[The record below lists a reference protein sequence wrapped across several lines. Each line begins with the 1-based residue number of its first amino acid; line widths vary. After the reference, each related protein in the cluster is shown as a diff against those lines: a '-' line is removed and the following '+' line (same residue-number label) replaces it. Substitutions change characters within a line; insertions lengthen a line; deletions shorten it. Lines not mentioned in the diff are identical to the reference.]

1 MEGMEDLI
9 GEFLVESH
17 ENLDALDRHLV
28 ELEEQPT
35 NQELLASI
43 FRTIHTIKGTCGFLG
58 FNRLESVTHVGENL
72 LSRLRD
78 GEIRLDPDVT
88 SGLLSMVDAV
98 REMLSFIEKENND
111 GDGEYSDL
119 IARLASLQKSAA
131 IHKEPA
137 AAEPVVA
144 ETPPVAAPAEPPVAQ
159 SGPTPVQANSTAT
172 PSPDIVASEPAPSA
186 SQTARAT
193 GEKDSRSAISDSSI
207 RVDVA
212 LLDNLMNLV
221 GELVLSRNQIMQLM
235 GEVENTGLYLTGQR
249 LNHITSELQES
260 VMKTRMQP
268 IGNIWNKFPRV
279 VRDLAHSCGKHIRL
293 EMDGKETELDKTLI
307 EAIKDPMTH
316 LVRNSVDHGIET
328 PEQRLAARKPAE
340 GVLTLRSHH
349 EGGMVI
355 IEVSDDGAGL
365 DAERIRAKAVERGVV
380 TPEQAARMSEK
391 ELHGLIFM
399 PGFSTAKTVTNV
411 SGRGVG
417 MDVVKTNIEKIGGS
431 VDLDS
436 TAGKGSTVRIKIPL
450 TLAIIPALIITCSNE
465 RFAVPQVSLLE
476 LVRLEGENARKSIEM
491 ISGAP
496 VYRLRGKLLPLVYL
510 HDELKLPSTRN
521 PESDPLNIVVLQADS
536 QQFGLVVDQ
545 INDSEEIVVK
555 PLGRQL
561 KTISQFAGA
570 TIMGDGRVALILDVM
585 GVAQG
590 ANVISK
596 LKDQVLLDRARAEAI
611 EELKT
616 ESLLVF
622 RVRDGRMAM
631 RLSQVARLE
640 EFETHRVESVG
651 DREVVQYRDDILNL
665 VRPGHLL
672 PERRREA
679 RGEAP
684 AAQSGMINVIVYNTG
699 DGQSVGLVVDEIVD
713 IVDTRLEDMRPP
725 TRVGTDGV
733 IVIKERVT
741 EMIDVRAM
749 LEMAKS
755 NLFETATH

>member
-186 SQTARAT
+186 NQTARAT

-380 TPEQAARMSEK
+380 TAEQAARMSEK

-640 EFETHRVESVG
+640 EFEAHRVESVG

-679 RGEAP
+679 RG
-684 AAQSGMINVIVYNTG
+684 
-699 DGQSVGLVVDEIVD
+699 
-713 IVDTRLEDMRPP
+713 
-725 TRVGTDGV
+725 RV
-733 IVIKERVT
+733 
-741 EMIDVRAM
+741 A
-749 LEMAKS
+749 
-755 NLFETATH
+755 

>member
-43 FRTIHTIKGTCGFLG
+43 FRTIHTIKGTGGFLG

-172 PSPDIVASEPAPSA
+172 PSPDIVSSEPAPS
-186 SQTARAT
+186 SNQTARAT

-640 EFETHRVESVG
+640 EFEAHRVESVG

-684 AAQSGMINVIVYNTG
+684 AAQSGMVNVIVYNTG